1 MSRSS
6 KRIGFLRN
14 KHAKGNGGAFV
25 NEFSVKSISSANSDR
40 SVVYEIDSNRPN
52 LTVNYSITN
61 ADSGHFQSTS
71 GNVTLDSNGNANI
84 TIDANIGYNY
94 ADTNN
99 VTYSFNILSPNN
111 SNVVLLTNNNVT
123 LVQPDPIVATG
134 GTVTETDSGSG
145 FEYAGYKV
153 HTFTANANLTI
164 SDVGSNPNVDVNAL
178 IVGGGGA
185 GGESYTRSTY
195 FSGALQSYDWR
206 GGTGGGAG
214 EANLITQSISGLST
228 TSYPVVVG
236 IGGTTA
242 RTIPPNSGQIV
253 YGDGSNSSIFGTIAK
268 FGGNRALTSR
278 VPGNGSG
285 VPSSTFT
292 DRAGIC
298 GDGVNLGGQGLSRE
312 QNVGVV
318 RAQVFP
324 GGGGADS
331 GNGDDG
337 SFTTIGAAGD
347 GADGFATGI
356 SGTDLTYAGGGG
368 GGGIYGNNNSEA
380 SGGAGGGGDGTI
392 GTQYVSSIGGSATFY
407 GGGGGGGGS
416 SQADTSGGSAGV
428 DKIGGQGY
436 QGVVIVRYLEKYKLF
451 NIN

>member
-6 KRIGFLRN
+6 KRLGFLRN

-25 NEFSVKSISSANSDR
+25 NEFSVKSITSANTDR

-52 LTVNYSITN
+52 LTVNYTITD
-61 ADSGHFQSTS
+61 ADSGHFQSAS
-71 GNVTLDSNGNANI
+71 GNVTLDVNGNANI

-94 ADTNN
+94 ADTTN
-99 VTYSFNILSPNN
+99 VNYSFNIVSPNN
-111 SNVVLLTNNNVT
+111 TEVVLLTNNNVS

-164 SDVGSNPNVDVNAL
+164 SNVGSNPGVDVNAL
-178 IVGGGGA
+178 IVAGGGA
-185 GGESYTRSTY
+185 GGQSYTRSEY
-195 FSGALQSYDWR
+195 LFGALQQYDWH
-206 GGTGGGAG
+206 GGTGGGGG
-214 EANLITQSISGLST
+214 EANTLTSSISNLST
-228 TSYPVVVG
+228 TNYPIVVG

-242 RTIPPNSGQIV
+242 RTIPPNSGQII
-253 YGDGSNSSIFGTIAK
+253 YGPASNSSIFGTISKA
-268 FGGNRALTSR
+268 GGYQQSIVR
-278 VPGNGSG
+278 VPSNSSG
-285 VPSSTFT
+285 IPSATFT
-292 DRAGIC
+292 TRGGIC
-298 GDGVNLGGQGLSRE
+298 GDLVNLGGQSISTE
-312 QNVGVV
+312 QNVGNF
-318 RAQVFP
+318 RTEIFA

-331 GNGDDG
+331 GYGDDAENGYSGTG
-337 SFTTIGAAGD
+337 SD
-347 GADGFATGI
+347 GLASGI
-356 SGTDLTYAGGGG
+356 SGTDLSYAGGGG
-368 GGGIYGNNNSEA
+368 GGGIYGNTNSEA

-392 GTQYVSSIGGSATFY
+392 PGTQYISSIGGSATFY

-416 SQADTSGGSAGV
+416 SQADTTSSSAGV